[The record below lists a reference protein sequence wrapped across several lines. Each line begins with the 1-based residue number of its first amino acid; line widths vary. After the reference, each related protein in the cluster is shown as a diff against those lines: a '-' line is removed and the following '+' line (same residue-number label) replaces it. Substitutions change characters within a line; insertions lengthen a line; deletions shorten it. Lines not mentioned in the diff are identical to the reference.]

1 MFGSRKLTDDVYY
14 TGVNDRRIELF
25 ENAYPVSNGV
35 SYNSYVIVDEKICLL
50 DTADG
55 GMTNKYL
62 SNVDQVLKGKTPT
75 YLIVSHMEPDHS
87 ASIRAVMEKYPD
99 IKLVCNAK
107 TKPMLTN
114 FFGDISDKLIL
125 VSDGEEFSLGKHK
138 LKFVFAPMVHWPE
151 VMLTLDLTDNILFS
165 ADAFGSFGAIN
176 GTLYSDEIDF
186 EEYLPEARR
195 YYTNI
200 VGKYGAQVK
209 AAINK
214 LGGAKPAL
222 VCPLHGVIWRNNF
235 DRIVAKYLLWAN
247 YEPEE
252 IGAVIVYGSVY
263 GNTAEAAELL
273 ASMLADKGVKNIKVY
288 DVSKTHYSH
297 LISEAFRVS
306 NLVFASVTTN
316 MYLFSAMEKL
326 LTELTNHGI
335 MKRTVSLIQNGSW
348 APASGRAMTEIVS
361 SWKDSFIAG
370 KMLNLT
376 STLQESQIK
385 DIEELA
391 DAIKLSMARH
401 VEEEPPKKPS
411 GNPMFKLTYG
421 LFVLSTKVGDKD
433 NGCIINT
440 AMQVAENPTKISV
453 AVNKKNYTC
462 EMLQKSDDL
471 NVSILSEKAV
481 FDTFK
486 RFGFQ
491 SGRDADKFLD
501 TDPVAKNGVKYIT
514 DGVNAV
520 ISGKIVDRIDV
531 GSHMVFVAEV
541 TETILLTDDPSTT
554 YDYYFKNIKPAP
566 PKTEEKKVGYVCKI
580 CGYVYEGETL
590 PDDFVCPLCKHGA
603 QDFERIV

>member
-1 MFGSRKLTDDVYY
+1 MYGSRKLTADVFY

-25 ENAYPVSNGV
+25 ENAYPVANGV
-35 SYNSYVIVDEKICLL
+35 SYNSYVILDDKVCLL

-55 GMTNKYL
+55 GMTNKYMT
-62 SNVDQVLKGKTPT
+62 NIEQVLDGRTPD

-87 ASIRAVMEKYPD
+87 ASIRAVLTKYPD
-99 IKLVCNAK
+99 LKLICNAK
-107 TKPMLTN
+107 SKAMINN
-114 FFGDISDKLIL
+114 FFGDISERMIL

-138 LKFVFAPMVHWPE
+138 LKFIFAPMVHWPE

-165 ADAFGSFGAIN
+165 ADAFGSFGAID
-176 GTLYSDEIDF
+176 GTLFSDEIDF
-186 EEYLPEARR
+186 DAYLPEARR

-200 VGKYGAQVK
+200 VGKYGPQVK
-209 AAINK
+209 AVLTK
-214 LGGAKPAL
+214 LAGAKPDF

-235 DRIVAKYLLWAN
+235 DLIASKYLLWAD

-252 IGAVIVYGSVY
+252 VGVVIVYGSVY

-288 DVSKTHYSH
+288 DVSKTHYSV
-297 LISEAFRVS
+297 LIGEAFRVS

-335 MKRTVSLIQNGSW
+335 KKRTVSLMQNGSW
-348 APASGRAMTEIVS
+348 APAAGKEMTEIVS
-361 SWKDSFIAG
+361 GWKDSFIAG
-370 KMLNLT
+370 KMLSLT
-376 STLQESQIK
+376 STLRESQLK
-385 DIEELA
+385 EMEELA

-401 VEEEPPKKPS
+401 VEEPVKKPA

-421 LFVLSTKVGDKD
+421 LFVLSTRLGDKD

-440 AMQVAENPTKISV
+440 AMQVAENPTRISV
-453 AVNKKNYTC
+453 AVNKKNFTC
-462 EMLQKSDDL
+462 DMLMKSDDL
-471 NVSILSEKAV
+471 NVSILSEKAS

-491 SGRDADKFLD
+491 SGKDVDKFLD
-501 TDPVAKNGVKYIT
+501 SDPRSNNGVKYIT

-520 ISGKIVDRIDV
+520 ISGKIVDRVDC
-531 GSHMVFVAEV
+531 GSHVIFIAEV
-541 TETILLTDDPSTT
+541 KEAVAHNDDPSVT
-554 YDYYFKNIKPAP
+554 YGYYFKNIKPAP
-566 PKTEEKKVGYVCKI
+566 PQTEQKKVGYVCKI

-590 PDDFVCPLCKHGA
+590 PEDFVCPLCKHGA
-603 QDFERIV
+603 ADFERLV